1 MVDKSLGTKRT
12 CPNCE
17 ARFYDLNKDPIEC
30 PKCHYT
36 FTVEPILPSKQDH
49 EAKPDEAASEPVEEV
64 AEEMVSEDVE
74 LAAEDVDEVEAD
86 ADVDVDL
93 EEVDVD
99 VDVTVDP
106 DENAFLEEDDAP
118 VDDIIPTAI
127 EKDDEES

>member
-30 PKCHYT
+30 PKCHHT

-49 EAKPDEAASEPVEEV
+49 EAKPEEAPAPEPAEEV
-64 AEEMVSEDVE
+64 AEDVVAEAVE
-74 LAAEDVDEVEAD
+74 LAAEDVDEVESV

-93 EEVDVD
+93 EEVD

-118 VDDIIPTAI
+118 VEDIIPTTI